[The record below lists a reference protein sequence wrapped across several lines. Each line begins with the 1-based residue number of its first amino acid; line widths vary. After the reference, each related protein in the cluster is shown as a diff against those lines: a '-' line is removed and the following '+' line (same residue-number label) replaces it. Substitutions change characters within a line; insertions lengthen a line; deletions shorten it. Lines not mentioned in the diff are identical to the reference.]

1 MAYWTVQYANVNLS
15 HHVQVQK
22 LIGHLDPNIGHK
34 LDKLDIWTNLP
45 TLIIIVVILNII
57 CNEKKQ
63 GAVDTMDSLPKKKAI
78 YNSGN

>member
-1 MAYWTVQYANVNLS
+1 MDSPIHVQITKCSNLDMNWTVQYANVNLS

-45 TLIIIVVILNII
+45 TLVTVLS
-57 CNEKKQ
+57 NEV
-63 GAVDTMDSLPKKKAI
+63 GDNL
-78 YNSGN
+78 G